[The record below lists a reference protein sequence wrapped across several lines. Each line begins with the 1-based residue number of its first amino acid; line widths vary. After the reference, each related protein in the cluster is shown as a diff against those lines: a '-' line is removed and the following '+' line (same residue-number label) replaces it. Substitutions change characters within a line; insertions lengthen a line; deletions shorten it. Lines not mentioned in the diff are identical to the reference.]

1 MKGMQKIRR
10 GKSFVGVVLYALK
23 PGIHHNSDPIVIGG
37 NMLSDSALGLISEF
51 NATEKLRPDV
61 QKPVWH
67 NSLRLPASES
77 LTTEQ
82 WVTFADD
89 YMARMGFSDTHLRCY
104 VLHDDA
110 AGQHIHIIAS
120 RIDLAAGKL
129 YLGRNENLISTR
141 IISELE
147 ITHNLTV
154 TKTGPSLS
162 KAQPKRKRLS
172 RNEQKMQERQGS
184 PVPKERVRSAVDT
197 ALSEADDVRKFVS
210 LLAKKGISALP
221 NIASN
226 GRMNGFSFEYAGIAF
241 KASQLGKGYGWK
253 NLQEKLSYQPE
264 RDNDYLLALKS
275 NAFSEKQLPGV
286 DAFMQLAMNPAD
298 IPVAI
303 IPEPNG
309 KQPASEPVE
318 VTSIGEA
325 IEALSRKIQSLN
337 AEQLNYRSGA
347 SNAPPEERK
356 KTAVMSHNQHERF
369 IFTFK
374 PFRVIYTILLRLPTI
389 LTFKTFDVFQLK
401 HTPRKP
407 SKIRP

>member
-10 GKSFVGVVLYALK
+10 GKNFAGVVLYALK
-23 PGIHHNSDPIVIGG
+23 PGIHHKSVPVVIGG
-37 NMLSDSALGLISEF
+37 NMLGDSAIELIAEF
-51 NATEKLRPDV
+51 DTSKQLRQDV

-67 NSLRLPASES
+67 NSLRLPVGES
-77 LTTEQ
+77 LSKEQ

-89 YMARMGFSDTHLRCY
+89 YMRRMGFSDTHLRCY
-104 VLHDDA
+104 VLHDDM

-120 RIDLAAGKL
+120 RIDIAGGKL

-141 IISELE
+141 IINELE
-147 ITHNLTV
+147 IVHGLTRTKGVGINLSQSV
-154 TKTGPSLS
+154 LGKQH
-162 KAQPKRKRLS
+162 KPKLS

-210 LLAKKGISALP
+210 LLTKKGISALP

-298 IPVAI
+298 LPVLIPDKKNGQQ
-303 IPEPNG
+303 PNN
-309 KQPASEPVE
+309 EE
-318 VTSIGEA
+318 VSIGEA
-325 IEALSRKIQSLN
+325 IEALSRKIQSFK
-337 AEQLNYRSGA
+337 AEQQIQGFKGSSA
-347 SNAPPEERK
+347 SQHYERTIPSK
-356 KTAVMSHNQHERF
+356 QFHRF

-374 PFRVIYTILLRLPTI
+374 PFRVIYTILLRLPKI
-389 LTFKTFDVFQLK
+389 LSFKNFDRF
-401 HTPRKP
+401 PAKP
-407 SKIRP
+407 APIKPIKIRM